1 MSRSLILFISLLLT
15 QTASPQSFTVSLYR
29 IETLPLEE
37 REAAL
42 DGILPAVKRFP
53 LAETDTTILFLFHG
67 EARNVFLAGDETDWK
82 ATIPFTRI
90 EGTGYWHLERHY
102 DRQARLDYKIV
113 VNDTLWML
121 DPLNPDTCLSGFGP
135 NSTFGMPGYTSP
147 PELYY
152 QSGIPHGTV
161 KDTIFHSDIL
171 GNDRRLAIY
180 LPAGYDPANHPFP
193 VILFHDGLE
202 FLELIHGKN
211 ILDNLIAGEKI
222 RPLIAVFVEPVNR
235 EAEYTGNGK
244 REYRDFILRELMP
257 WIDQQYNTSHDNADR
272 AMLGISNGGNISLYI
287 GITASDQFGK
297 IAAMSSNYEKELFLL
312 YGQASS
318 PVPELYLDMG
328 IYDIPGLKPLV
339 RKFVELLDD
348 HGDDY
353 RMYWYPEGHSWGNW
367 EGHLRVPLMQF
378 FPLSSGAD

>member
-15 QTASPQSFTVSLYR
+15 QTASPQSFTASLYR
-29 IETLPLEE
+29 IETLPPEE

-42 DGILPAVKRFP
+42 EGILPAVARFP
-53 LAETDTTILFLFHG
+53 LAETDTTVCFLFHG
-67 EARNVFLAGDETDWK
+67 EARKVSLAGDETDWK
-82 ATIPFTRI
+82 ATIPFTHI

-102 DRQARLDYKIV
+102 DSQTRLDYKIV
-113 VNDTLWML
+113 VNDTLWIL
-121 DPLNPDTCLSGFGP
+121 DPLNPDTCVSGFGP
-135 NSTFGMPGYTSP
+135 NSTFRMPGYVSP
-147 PELYY
+147 PELNY
-152 QSGIPHGTV
+152 QSGIAHGSLQ
-161 KDTIFHSDIL
+161 DTTFNSRIL
-171 GNDRRLAIY
+171 DNNRRLAIY
-180 LPAGYDPANHPFP
+180 LPSGYDPANNPYP
-193 VILFHDGLE
+193 VILFNDGLE

-211 ILDNLIAGEKI
+211 ILDNLIAGSKI
-222 RPLIAVFVEPVNR
+222 SPLIAVFVQPVHR
-235 EAEYTGNGK
+235 EEEYTGTGK
-244 REYRDFILRELMP
+244 KEYSEFILQELMP
-257 WIDQQYNTSHDNADR
+257 WVDHHYHTSHDSADR

-297 IAAMSSNYEKELFLL
+297 IAAMSSNYEKELFRL

-339 RKFVELLDD
+339 SKFVEMLDG
-348 HGDDY
+348 HGADY

-378 FPLSSGAD
+378 FPVPSGR